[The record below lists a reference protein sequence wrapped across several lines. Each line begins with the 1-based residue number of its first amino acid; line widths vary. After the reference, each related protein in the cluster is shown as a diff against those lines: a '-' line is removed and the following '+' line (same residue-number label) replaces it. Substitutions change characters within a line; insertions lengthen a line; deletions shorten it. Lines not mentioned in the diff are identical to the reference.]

1 MFEKRFI
8 STSSSVS
15 GGGNGVTSLDDPTY
29 LGFQI
34 RFDSAS
40 PLFNGAEIGSTEP
53 PNKQGTSDTDL
64 EAQEL
69 GSTNGNAGDTTNAN
83 SSNHPSGESA
93 VGYLETVGEANR
105 ANYLRSFV
113 QGIRDIEKNRPYYFQ
128 TIEGLSEAWNKTV
141 NMVDPY
147 GGGAEGEGIT
157 IGLLEAIDLKMSAL
171 FSLYKLACYDTRYK
185 RTVLP
190 INLMY
195 FNVYVDVFEIRKF
208 KTVRNW
214 LAALNLSDTSP
225 DTINFV
231 NENTS
236 NITFRFEE
244 CKWDPTQTGVVFGNV
259 TNAGGN
265 AMAVSSMKWSYGRVL
280 MESQFSGY
288 NSALKDSAQQKP
300 ESPTWK
306 NAVKNYQKN
315 NVNAGQI
322 PPDLSPLSSSNILAG
337 QIPSDP
343 SPLSSN
349 NILAGQIPLDP
360 SPLSSN
366 NILANAARGALNS
379 LQRGLSSRFQSFALG
394 NVFGLRNQI
403 FSAIQNPQAVLSA
416 AQGALVQTDQIG
428 GELARINRLGD
439 NPLGEG
445 AQPPNSLPTDNVNA
459 GQIPPDPS
467 PLSLNNIFGRGPS
480 GPAPLESNNVFE

>member
-1 MFEKRFI
+1 MPLVDLANPLNSGGLRQLAGPFGDVFGPGDQFPNSYEFGKRFV
-8 STSSSVS
+8 STASSVS

-34 RFDSAS
+34 RFDGMS

-53 PNKQGTSDTDL
+53 PVNQVPSIADL
-64 EAQEL
+64 AAQEL
-69 GSTNGNAGDTTNAN
+69 GFINGNPDDTTNAN
-83 SSNHPSGESA
+83 SGNHPSVNSA
-93 VGYLETVGEANR
+93 VGYLEKVGEANR

-113 QGIRDIEKNRPYYFQ
+113 QGIRHIERTRPYYFQ

-141 NMVDPY
+141 NMIDPY
-147 GGGAEGEGIT
+147 GGAAEGEGIT

-195 FNVYVDVFEIRKF
+195 FNVDVDVFEIRKF

-236 NITFRFEE
+236 KITFRFEE
-244 CKWDPTQTGVVFGNV
+244 CTWDPTQTGVIFGNV

-265 AMAVSSMKWSYGRVL
+265 AMAVSSMKWDYGRVL
-280 MESQFSGY
+280 MDSQFSGY
-288 NSALKDSAQQKP
+288 NSALKDAAQQKP
-300 ESPTWK
+300 ESPTLK
-306 NAVKNYQKN
+306 NAVKNFAKDQ
-315 NVNAGQI
+315 
-322 PPDLSPLSSSNILAG
+322 
-337 QIPSDP
+337 
-343 SPLSSN
+343 
-349 NILAGQIPLDP
+349 
-360 SPLSSN
+360 
-366 NILANAARGALNS
+366 LANAAKGAVNN
-379 LQRGLSSRFQSFALG
+379 LQRGLSSKFQSFALG

-428 GELARINRLGD
+428 GELASINRLGD

-445 AQPPNSLPTDNVNA
+445 VQPPNSLPTDNINA
-459 GQIPPDPS
+459 GQIPSDPS
-467 PLSLNNIFGRGPS
+467 PLNSNNIFGRGPS

>member
-195 FNVYVDVFEIRKF
+195 FSVYVDVFEIRKF
-208 KTVRNW
+208 KTVRNR
-214 LAALNLSDTSP
+214 LAATNLSDTST

-288 NSALKDSAQQKP
+288 NSALKDAAQQKP
-300 ESPTWK
+300 ESPTLK
-306 NAVKNYQKN
+306 NAVKNFAKDQ
-315 NVNAGQI
+315 
-322 PPDLSPLSSSNILAG
+322 
-337 QIPSDP
+337 
-343 SPLSSN
+343 
-349 NILAGQIPLDP
+349 
-360 SPLSSN
+360 
-366 NILANAARGALNS
+366 LANAAKGAVNN
-379 LQRGLSSRFQSFALG
+379 LQRGLSSRFQSVALG

-403 FSAIQNPQAVLSA
+403 FNAIQNPQAVLSA

-428 GELARINRLGD
+428 GDLARVNRLGD
-439 NPLGEG
+439 NPLGE
-445 AQPPNSLPTDNVNA
+445 AVQPPNSLPTDNINA
-459 GQIPPDPS
+459 GQIPSDRS
-467 PLSLNNIFGRGPS
+467 PLSSNNIFGRGPS
-480 GPAPLESNNVFE
+480 GPASLESNNVFE